1 MESVQWMGSVSLA
14 SAARHHARVFAVNLM
29 RIAIKVN
36 VASLFAW
43 IISAETMAAEVYV
56 ANVRQTRDVLLA
68 RAARIHVRRS
78 VARQTPV
85 AGRANVVNHSAMD

>member
-1 MESVQWMGSVSLA
+1 MGSVSLA